1 MTSHLSDQEE
11 RDLEDLFAAAK
22 SQSPEPS
29 PSFQARL
36 RADAEVELQSRLL
49 MAGQQ
54 RKPQETWLSGLFDLL
69 GGRPGL
75 ALASVSLLLGLTLG
89 GMDWSPISLLE
100 AETEADL
107 AFEDAFF
114 DDALSFDDTIA
125 EDGA

>member
-22 SQSPEPS
+22 SQAPEPS
-29 PSFQARL
+29 PRFQARL
-36 RADAEVELQSRLL
+36 RVDAEVELQSQLL
-49 MAGQQ
+49 MAGRQ
-54 RKPQETWLSGLFDLL
+54 RKLQDTWLSGLFDLL

-75 ALASVSLLLGLTLG
+75 ALASISLLLGLTMG
-89 GMDWSPISLLE
+89 GMDWSPTTLFS
-100 AETEADL
+100 ADADL

-114 DDALSFDDTIA
+114 EDALSFDGTFE